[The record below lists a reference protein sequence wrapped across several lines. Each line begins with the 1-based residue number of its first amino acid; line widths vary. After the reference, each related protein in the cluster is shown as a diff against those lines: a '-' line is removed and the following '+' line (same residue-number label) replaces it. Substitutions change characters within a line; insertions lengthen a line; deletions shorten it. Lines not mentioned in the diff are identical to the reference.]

1 MVLAN
6 FKFSG
11 LKQIKQA
18 AKISFAGTIVFCIS
32 LFSAGFYQFAMQA
45 SKEANLL
52 SLPKADAI
60 VVLTGEE
67 SRIHSAIDLLE
78 ARYGKRLLISGVSN
92 NVSDKAVLRAY
103 APETANAYCCI
114 DMDRLALDTK
124 GNAKNTAE
132 WAELHGFKRVIVV
145 TSSYHMPRSLEH
157 LRHKMPA
164 VDLIPAQ
171 VIPADLKG
179 KSPLSMMVTPKV
191 IIEYGKFL
199 LTRAHLEPVVKYM
212 WTSLDFHTNG

>member
-1 MVLAN
+1 MDKTSFN
-6 FKFSG
+6 FFA
-11 LKQIKQA
+11 LKQLKQA
-18 AKISFAGTIVFCIS
+18 AKISLAGLVVFCIS
-32 LFSAGFYQFAMQA
+32 LFGAGFYQFAFHA
-45 SKEANLL
+45 SKEASLL

-67 SRIHSAIDLLE
+67 IRIHSAIELLQ

-92 NVSDKAVLRAY
+92 DVSDKAVLNAY
-103 APETANAYCCI
+103 APKTASADCCI
-114 DMDRLALDTK
+114 DLDRLALDTK
-124 GNAKNTAE
+124 GNAEYTAQ

-157 LRHKMPA
+157 LRHEMPS
-164 VDLIPAQ
+164 VDIIPAQ
-171 VIPADLKG
+171 VVPADLRG
-179 KSPLSMMVTPKV
+179 KSTLSMMATPKV

-212 WTSLDFHTNG
+212 WTSLDLRTNS